1 MTMLI
6 EVVDE
11 LQKLNEISKM
21 LGGLGYYENFGK
33 LNNVFDVIWLESIFC
48 GCETDEQM
56 RVFYEIVEDRSKT
69 PTERA
74 EILLKHQKLSATEEG
89 G

>member
-11 LQKLNEISKM
+11 LQKLNEISKV
-21 LGGLGYYENFGK
+21 LGGLGYHENFGK
-33 LNNVFDVIWLESIFC
+33 LNNVFDIILLESIFC

-56 RVFYEIVEDRSKT
+56 RMFYEIVEDRNKT

-74 EILLKHQKLSATEEG
+74 EILLKHQEL
-89 G
+89 